1 MSITQIYEE
10 SNVIQ
15 GKFTPEQYAEMETI
29 GAQKEDVPKVNINY
43 SGSFNIN
50 KQILRDW
57 WVKGFL
63 TDSEYAFWAMVVDG
77 VGLKEEEQFGPDQMT
92 AFIQQWQGE
101 DVTDKGKRKDKFL
114 KPDTIKARVAK
125 LISKGFFKGIED
137 LRLKRQEF

>member
-1 MSITQIYEE
+1 MYATEQE
-10 SNVIQ
+10 SNIIQ
-15 GKFTPEQYAEMETI
+15 GNFTQEQYAQMEAI
-29 GAQKEDVPKVNINY
+29 SKEEVPKVNINY
-43 SGSFNIN
+43 SGSFHIN

-77 VGLKEEEQFGPDQMT
+77 VGLNEEEQFGPDQMT
-92 AFIQQWQGE
+92 AFIEQWQGE

-114 KPDTIKARVAK
+114 KPDTIKARVGK